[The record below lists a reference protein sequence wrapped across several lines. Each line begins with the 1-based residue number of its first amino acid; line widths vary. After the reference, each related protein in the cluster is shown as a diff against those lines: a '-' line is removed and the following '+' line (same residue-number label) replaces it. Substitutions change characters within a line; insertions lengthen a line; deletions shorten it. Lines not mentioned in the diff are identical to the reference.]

1 MCRIQGILLALIL
14 LHCSLARRSNSVREL
29 LREFKDNPPTPIVIW
44 HGMGDSCCSPLSMGR
59 IIKILEETIPGV
71 YVYSLK
77 FGRNYVQDVES
88 GYFGNANTQVQEACD
103 QLANDERLKDGYN
116 AIGFSQGG
124 QFMRALAQR
133 CPSPPMKTLV
143 SMGGQH
149 QGVYG
154 LPYCPGQKSFCDTVR
169 RLLDIGAYVGFVQKN
184 SIQAQY
190 WHDPYAEET
199 YRKKS
204 IFLADI
210 NNENNVNDAYKENL
224 VKLKNL
230 VLVKFL
236 NDTVVVPKESE
247 WFGYY
252 KDDDAAHMVPMEETR
267 LYLEDRI
274 GLKTLNEQ
282 GKLHLL
288 AYRGNHMAITESTF
302 VDEIVNKYLR

>member
-1 MCRIQGILLALIL
+1 
-14 LHCSLARRSNSVREL
+14 
-29 LREFKDNPPTPIVIW
+29 
-44 HGMGDSCCSPLSMGR
+44 MGS
-59 IIKILEETIPGV
+59 T
-71 YVYSLK
+71 
-77 FGRNYVQDVES
+77 YVQDIES
-88 GYFGNANTQVQEACD
+88 GYFGNANLQIQEACK
-103 QLANDERLKDGYN
+103 QLAKDERLRNGYN

-124 QFMRALAQR
+124 QFMRGIAQK
-133 CPSPPMKTLV
+133 CPFPPMKTLI

-154 LPYCPGQKSFCDTVR
+154 LPYCPGQKSYCDAVR
-169 RLLDIGAYVGFVQKN
+169 RLLDIGAYLGFVQKN

-210 NNENNVNDAYKENL
+210 NNENDINESYKLNL
-224 VKLKNL
+224 LKLKNL

-252 KDDDAAHMVPMEETR
+252 KEGDVSQMVAMEDTR
-267 LYLEDRI
+267 LYKEDRI

-288 AYRGNHMAITESTF
+288 AYKGNHMAITESTF
-302 VDEIVNKYLR
+302 VDQIINKYLR